1 MSTSVMGSWADAG
14 DEFAAPDITVN
25 PDGTKTVVT
34 YRTNADG
41 KKVKI
46 TQRIKDVVVQE
57 KVHPLIA
64 KRKTWKKFGKDIK
77 SEPGP
82 DSSTT
87 QLGEKVELR
96 LNLAWK
102 QLEKEEEA
110 NKAQS
115 SQAAV
120 GQTMKC
126 RTCGGEHFTSKC
138 PYKDTLGAPADE
150 VLPVP
155 DASAMAPGKYVPKHM
170 RMDANGNLPT
180 RESRDDSTTLKVSQL
195 NSFVDEDMIRG
206 ELLARFGPLQRVTLV
221 RSRETG
227 ESRGFAYV
235 SFITE
240 ELAQQALDALN
251 GKGYHSLILHL
262 EWSKKKTAPPPN

>member
-1 MSTSVMGSWADAG
+1 MATATMGSWADVG
-14 DEFAAPDITVN
+14 DEFAAPDITLN

-41 KKVKI
+41 MKVKI

-57 KVHPLIA
+57 MVHPLVA
-64 KRKTWKKFGKDIK
+64 KRKTWKKFGKDIN

-87 QLGEKVELR
+87 QLGERVELR

-102 QLEKEEEA
+102 QLQKEEEVT
-110 NKAQS
+110 KAQS

-120 GQTMKC
+120 GQTMRC
-126 RTCGGEHFTSKC
+126 RTCSGSHFTSHC
-138 PYKDTLGAPADE
+138 PYKETLGAPAADLTIAE
-150 VLPVP
+150 
-155 DASAMAPGKYVPKHM
+155 DTTQQTGKYLPRHM
-170 RMDANGNLPT
+170 RMDAQGNIPT
-180 RESRDDSTTLKVSQL
+180 REARDDSTSLKISQL
-195 NSFVDEDMIRG
+195 NSIVDENMIRN
-206 ELLARFGPLQRVTLV
+206 ELLARFAPLERVNLV

-235 SFITE
+235 NFATE
-240 ELAQQALDALN
+240 ELAQSAIDTLN

-262 EWSKKKTAPPPN
+262 DWSKKKKPL